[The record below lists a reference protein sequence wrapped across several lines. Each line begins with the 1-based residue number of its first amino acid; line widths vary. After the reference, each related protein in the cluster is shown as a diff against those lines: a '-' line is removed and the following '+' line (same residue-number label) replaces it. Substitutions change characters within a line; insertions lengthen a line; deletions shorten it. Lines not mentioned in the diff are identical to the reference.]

1 MKIGVTTYWTSEDN
15 YGQLL
20 QCWALQQYLKK
31 LGHEPFL
38 IKYSPIKQ
46 TRKKTSILKY
56 LSIKKWMDLLSGRR
70 KKNRLVDEENF
81 ALKQKNSV
89 LNKKRGFDVFR
100 DEFIESTNLVYTS
113 INDLRKMPPD
123 ADVFISGSDQVWNN
137 PLDEDNTA
145 GWFLDFG
152 KENVR
157 RIAYAASV
165 GRSIE
170 KKECKLMKKYLL
182 RFDKISVREESAK
195 KLIENIGIKDVC
207 ATIDPTLL
215 LKRDSYDSLIQQEK
229 KTSSYIFIYV
239 LNVRSAD
246 EIYLDVIKSVAKERN
261 FLLHFVNASGY
272 LPARKLSDDVEP
284 LLLTIPEWIEQIK
297 NADIVV
303 TTSFH
308 GVVFSILYHKK
319 FIVLLLKNEFA
330 SGNSRIENFL
340 KKLDLT
346 SRIYDGKSNMD
357 EIVSENI
364 DWDSVEEKLTEMVTF
379 SQNFLLE
386 GLSV

>member
-1 MKIGVTTYWTSEDN
+1 M
-15 YGQLL
+15 
-20 QCWALQQYLKK
+20 
-31 LGHEPFL
+31 
-38 IKYSPIKQ
+38 
-46 TRKKTSILKY
+46 
-56 LSIKKWMDLLSGRR
+56 
-70 KKNRLVDEENF
+70 
-81 ALKQKNSV
+81 
-89 LNKKRGFDVFR
+89 
-100 DEFIESTNLVYTS
+100 
-113 INDLRKMPPD
+113 
-123 ADVFISGSDQVWNN
+123 
-137 PLDEDNTA
+137 
-145 GWFLDFG
+145 
-152 KENVR
+152 
-157 RIAYAASV
+157 
-165 GRSIE
+165 
-170 KKECKLMKKYLL
+170 
-182 RFDKISVREESAK
+182 
-195 KLIENIGIKDVC
+195 
-207 ATIDPTLL
+207 
-215 LKRDSYDSLIQQEK
+215 
-229 KTSSYIFIYV
+229 
-239 LNVRSAD
+239 
-246 EIYLDVIKSVAKERN
+246 
-261 FLLHFVNASGY
+261 NASGY